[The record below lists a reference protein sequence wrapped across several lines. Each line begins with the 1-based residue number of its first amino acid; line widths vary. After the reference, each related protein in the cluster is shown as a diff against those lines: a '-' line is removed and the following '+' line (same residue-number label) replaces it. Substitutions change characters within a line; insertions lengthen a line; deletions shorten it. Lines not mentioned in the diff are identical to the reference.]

1 MPERDTVS
9 HADIYHK
16 LGAMEGKLESVL
28 LQLSDKQS
36 DLADVFTR
44 LRGVELRVATGVGIA
59 VCLSFIVPLL
69 INAASPRLT
78 LQQDNVIQRPR

>member
-1 MPERDTVS
+1 MPEHETVS

-16 LGAMEGKLESVL
+16 LGTMEGKLESVL

-36 DLADVFTR
+36 DLSEVFTR
-44 LRGVELRVATGVGIA
+44 LRGIELRVATGIGIA

-69 INAASPRLT
+69 INAASPKLT